1 VEHTPPAPSSRRH
14 SITSSARALLRRL
27 QRECHGVIERT
38 ACALLRARKRAS
50 LEGSQACSKTPF
62 HQAQGSGSEPDKGYR
77 MARSDAARARL
88 RPWVAMAAAYAVVL
102 QMLFAG
108 IAASRVNASAAD
120 PNGDSFVICYGERS
134 APVDNQLPADHPLHQ
149 QHCVLCSVAAA
160 APAATL
166 PTAPGH
172 IASPIISDLM
182 RWPKASAF
190 LSSQRSTPRLSQGPP
205 QTA

>member
-1 VEHTPPAPSSRRH
+1 
-14 SITSSARALLRRL
+14 
-27 QRECHGVIERT
+27 
-38 ACALLRARKRAS
+38 
-50 LEGSQACSKTPF
+50 
-62 HQAQGSGSEPDKGYR
+62 
-77 MARSDAARARL
+77 
-88 RPWVAMAAAYAVVL
+88 MAAAYAVVL